1 MKLTVREAATALNV
15 PETRIYRWIDE
26 ETIPF
31 VTIHHHPM
39 FHRLELLEWA
49 MAMEIAV
56 SADLYEG
63 EGGQPFTSALAR
75 GGGRLIRDSLAE
87 LAAALPV
94 GSVADREVI
103 RSVIA
108 ARGSELFVNPGADKI
123 AIPKARSPVI
133 CPDAPAMVTLWWC
146 AHRELVIDAR
156 PTTALFLI
164 LAPTIKQHLQLLSRL
179 SLALHDRGLR
189 TAVQAQGE
197 FDQVVAEA
205 RRWELALEAAAPGM
219 QEAPR

>member
-1 MKLTVREAATALNV
+1 VKLTVREAAAALNV
-15 PETRIYRWIDE
+15 PETAIYRWVDE

-49 MAMEIAV
+49 MAMEIPV

-63 EGGQPFTSALAR
+63 ERGQPFTSALAR
-75 GGGRLIRDSLAE
+75 GGGRMIRDSLAE
-87 LAAALPV
+87 LAATLPIS
-94 GSVADREVI
+94 SVADREVI

-133 CPDAPAMVTLWWC
+133 CPDAPALVTLWWC
-146 AHRELVIDAR
+146 EHRALMIDTR
-156 PTTALFLI
+156 PANVVFLI

-179 SLALHDRGLR
+179 SLALHDRAFR
-189 TAVQAQGE
+189 TAVQSQGE

-205 RRWELALEAAAPGM
+205 RRWEQALEAAAPGT
-219 QEAPR
+219 QGASR

>member
-1 MKLTVREAATALNV
+1 M
-15 PETRIYRWIDE
+15 IYRWIDE

-63 EGGQPFTSALAR
+63 ERGQPFTSALAR
-75 GGGRLIRDSLAE
+75 GGGRVIRDSLAE
-87 LAAALPV
+87 LAAALPIE
-94 GSVADREVI
+94 SVADRAVL
-103 RSVIA
+103 RPVIA
-108 ARGSELFVNPGADKI
+108 ARGSELFVKPGADKI

-146 AHRELVIDAR
+146 EHRALVIDGR
-156 PTTALFLI
+156 PANAVFLI
-164 LAPTIKQHLQLLSRL
+164 VASTIKQHLQLLSRL
-179 SLALHDRGLR
+179 SLALHDRAFC
-189 TAVQAQGE
+189 TAVAAQGE

-205 RRWELALEAAAPGM
+205 RRWEQALDAAELATQG
-219 QEAPR
+219 APR